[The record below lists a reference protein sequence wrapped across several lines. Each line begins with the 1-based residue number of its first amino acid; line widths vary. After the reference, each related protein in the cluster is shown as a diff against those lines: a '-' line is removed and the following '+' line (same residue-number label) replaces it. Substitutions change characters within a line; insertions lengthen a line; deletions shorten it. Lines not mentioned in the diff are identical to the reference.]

1 MQLLL
6 VRHGDA
12 VEHGARTDG
21 ERWLTSKG
29 RRVTRAVGEALREA
43 GVTPARMLT
52 SPLVRAVQT
61 CEILAAAQ
69 SLEGPIEVL
78 PALVPNGD
86 PSQVILA
93 LDGIED
99 GEHVALVGHEPNLS
113 ALASELLGV
122 EAPPFEKS
130 GVFALRRATGGAYV
144 FEWALRPRT
153 LERVTTLRAL

>member
-12 VEHGARTDG
+12 VEHGARIDG
-21 ERWLTSKG
+21 ERWLTPKG
-29 RRVTRAVGEALREA
+29 RRVTRAVADALREA

-69 SLEGPIEVL
+69 ALEGPIEVL
-78 PALVPNGD
+78 PALVPNGE
-86 PSQVILA
+86 PALVILA

-113 ALASELLGV
+113 ALASELLGADV
-122 EAPPFEKS
+122 PPFEKS
-130 GVFALRRATGGAYV
+130 AVCALRRGPDGAYV
-144 FEWALRPRT
+144 FEWMLRPRT
-153 LERVTTLRAL
+153 LERVTSLQAL